1 MTDPKLE
8 QQARELLAAEYEKA
22 GLDICAKIIREQPL
36 PGAPAIRAIV
46 AALSQQRAGAEGWV
60 LVTTR
65 QLGRWKKAAGE
76 VADYMSRAKVSR
88 HIYAQSELLAAE
100 IHFELAAAPSP
111 EQEK

>member
-1 MTDPKLE
+1 MGDLIE
-8 QQARELLAAEYEKA
+8 R
-22 GLDICAKIIREQPL
+22 IREAQAEGVGDAKVFNL
-36 PGAPAIRAIV
+36 LDEAA
-46 AALSQQRAGAEGWV
+46 AALSQQRAVPEGWV

-111 EQEK
+111 EQESRNG